1 MFKKLK
7 EYYMENSDAIAAS
20 IAFLNGGDYRPYIE
34 R

>member
-7 EYYMENSDAIAAS
+7 AYYMENIDTIAAS
-20 IAFLNGGDYRPYIE
+20 MATLNGGDYRPFIE

>member
-7 EYYMENSDAIAAS
+7 AYYMENIDIIAAS
-20 IAFLNGGDYRPYIE
+20 MAALNGGDYHPYVE